1 MVLQQFRFE
10 SVPGIFC
17 RHSRRGRTFIGRQA
31 HHYSTDG
38 PGRLLYSSADPILSP
53 YTMIVLLEKSW
64 RLYFEDSTFRLV
76 PLEIAVHA
84 VLASMS
90 SVVLS
95 VL

>member
-1 MVLQQFRFE
+1 
-10 SVPGIFC
+10 
-17 RHSRRGRTFIGRQA
+17 
-31 HHYSTDG
+31 
-38 PGRLLYSSADPILSP
+38 
-53 YTMIVLLEKSW
+53 MIVLLEKSW